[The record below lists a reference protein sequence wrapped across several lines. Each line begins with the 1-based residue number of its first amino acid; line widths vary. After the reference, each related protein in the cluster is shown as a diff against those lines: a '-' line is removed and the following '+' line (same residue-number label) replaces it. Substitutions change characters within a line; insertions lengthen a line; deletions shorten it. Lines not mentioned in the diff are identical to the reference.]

1 MFNIQAPSLLFIV
14 FSLTSLN
21 SVAGQ
26 DCTSYISDE
35 DYYDLKDNITIS
47 KQEKVIITDFAE
59 RLIGDWRGE
68 LQQIECKGN
77 IKKPEKLID
86 SSYAKLEIKEHSKDH
101 LKMKASLDFRKKN
114 KKTVYLRPFL
124 ERRYIQSYTFNGPDI
139 LFLTEKNYQHSRQYG
154 GNVLIET
161 IYKIIISDEAL
172 QLDIITY
179 SNGFFSVEERWNLE
193 RW

>member
-1 MFNIQAPSLLFIV
+1 MFNVKSASVLFIV

-21 SVAGQ
+21 SVAGH

-47 KQEKVIITDFAE
+47 KHEKVILADLAE

-68 LQQIECKGN
+68 LVQIECKGN
-77 IKKPEKLID
+77 IQKPKKLID
-86 SSYAKLEIKEHSKDH
+86 SSYAKLEIKEHSKDR
-101 LKMKASLDFRKKN
+101 LKMKASLDFRKQN
-114 KKTVYLRPFL
+114 KKNVYIRSFL

-139 LFLTEKNYQHSRQYG
+139 LILTEKNYQHSMQYG

-179 SNGFFSVEERWNLE
+179 SNGFFSSEERWSLVQ
-193 RW
+193 